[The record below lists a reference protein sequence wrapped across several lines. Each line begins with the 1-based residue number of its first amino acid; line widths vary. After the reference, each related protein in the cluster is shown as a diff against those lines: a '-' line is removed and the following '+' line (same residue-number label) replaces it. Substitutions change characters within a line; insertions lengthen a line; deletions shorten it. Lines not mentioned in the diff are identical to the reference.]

1 MLPIDPSKKILV
13 IGDGAASIS
22 KASGGWTLSWQGNNH
37 KNNEFPNGESI
48 LSGIKEIVKKAGGKL
63 IFSEIGDTSDSADIV
78 IAIYGEDPY
87 AEFQGDREHL
97 DFIPKGFDTNKL
109 LKYKNMG
116 VPVVSVFLSGRPLW
130 TNPEINNSD
139 SFVAAWLPGSE
150 GGGVADLLFQT
161 DKSYDFKGKLSF
173 SWPSSAIVS
182 EKKEALFN
190 LGYGLTY
197 KSNDQITL
205 LSENSGLTTS
215 GIPSKGIYFSK
226 GIPIFPW
233 DLWLVSGELVKQI
246 ISFPMSVGN
255 LIISKTDHLT
265 QEDALRINWR
275 QVDGTKY
282 QSANEDNYFRISST
296 EPDDITRQSNG
307 AMKLAFYA
315 KSFRDSTEIIR
326 IGQCDN
332 QSDCNK
338 TLELKISGDWKEY
351 FINLKDFENL
361 GIEMSNITSVFLV
374 KAIAGTDIGISDIH
388 LQ

>member
-48 LSGIKEIVKKAGGKL
+48 LSGIKEIVKNAGGKL

-197 KSNDQITL
+197 KSNDQIT
-205 LSENSGLTTS
+205 
-215 GIPSKGIYFSK
+215 
-226 GIPIFPW
+226 
-233 DLWLVSGELVKQI
+233 
-246 ISFPMSVGN
+246 
-255 LIISKTDHLT
+255 
-265 QEDALRINWR
+265 
-275 QVDGTKY
+275 
-282 QSANEDNYFRISST
+282 
-296 EPDDITRQSNG
+296 
-307 AMKLAFYA
+307 
-315 KSFRDSTEIIR
+315 
-326 IGQCDN
+326 
-332 QSDCNK
+332 
-338 TLELKISGDWKEY
+338 
-351 FINLKDFENL
+351 
-361 GIEMSNITSVFLV
+361 
-374 KAIAGTDIGISDIH
+374 
-388 LQ
+388 